1 MARNKLE
8 KALLICYLGNDR
20 QAIGN
25 CADLIVE
32 EIRYSFYRVVYLTSA
47 GDGFKRIAKDVV

>member
-1 MARNKLE
+1 MARNKL
-8 KALLICYLGNDR
+8 KRLICYLGNDR